1 MRFLRSVGSDSS
13 KPTPTATARSPKRSS
28 RKRAP
33 DVREDLVVQAVRE
46 DQEDQEVQA
55 VREDQAVREVQADR
69 EDRAR
74 SRVASRS
81 NGAHPSF
88 RVARPC
94 ATSGINKVFR
104 NSNDRRR
111 DCGACRLSDS
121 LGDFDHSIVHASA
134 KSSRGDRG

>member
-33 DVREDLVVQAVRE
+33 DVREDLVVQADQA
-46 DQEDQEVQA
+46 DQEVRGDQEVQA
-55 VREDQAVREVQADR
+55 DQEVR